1 MDNISRDSTKSAIPF
16 RLFVSFVICS
26 LGVFCIGLFAKN
38 VSLEKELAANS
49 FSRNFNNAEPV
60 EDKFS
65 KIYNI
70 LELLS
75 SRNHIISDTHVR
87 TQHYVKPHTSRQTLC
102 PECGDIYAPKNSK
115 IMWVSEERLAEL
127 RRIEGIATGKPFN
140 PTIFIQE
147 PEEPEELIGIGD
159 ELDSIITLLEGQA
172 SFTFTLMLTE
182 MHTNHFIKKHNYP
195 APSGF
200 LDGYP
205 VGCPDCRDLYKRQ
218 TEPSEAIFRTR
229 YTELLEIED
238 NYKNAESGRTL

>member
-1 MDNISRDSTKSAIPF
+1 MVDISQDITKSAIPF
-16 RLFVSFVICS
+16 RLFVSFVISS
-26 LGVFCIGLFAKN
+26 LSVFCIGLFAKN

-49 FSRNFNNAEPV
+49 FSRNFSNAEPV

-87 TQHYVKPHTSRQTLC
+87 TQHYAKPHTSATRLC

-115 IMWVSEERLAEL
+115 ILWVSEKRLDEL
-127 RRIEGIATGKPFN
+127 RRIEGIVVGKPFK
-140 PTIFIQE
+140 PTIFTQE
-147 PEEPEELIGIGD
+147 PEEPIGISE

-172 SFTFTLMLTE
+172 SFTFSLLLTE

-195 APSGF
+195 APAGF
-200 LDGYP
+200 VDGYP
-205 VGCPDCRDLYKRQ
+205 VGCPDCRDLYKKQ
-218 TEPSEAIFRTR
+218 TEPAEAIFRTR

-238 NYKNAESGRTL
+238 NYKNAEGRRTS

>member
-1 MDNISRDSTKSAIPF
+1 MDHISRDSTKSAIPF
-16 RLFVSFVICS
+16 RLFVSFVISS
-26 LGVFCIGLFAKN
+26 LSVFCIGLFAKN
-38 VSLEKELAANS
+38 VSLEKELALN
-49 FSRNFNNAEPV
+49 FSNAEPV
-60 EDKFS
+60 EDRFS

-70 LELLS
+70 LELIS

-102 PECGDIYAPKNSK
+102 PECGDIYAPENSK

-147 PEEPEELIGIGD
+147 PEEPIGIGD
-159 ELDSIITLLEGQA
+159 ELDSIITLLEGHA
-172 SFTFTLMLTE
+172 SFTSTLMLTE

-195 APSGF
+195 APRGFSG
-200 LDGYP
+200 GYP

-229 YTELLEIED
+229 YTELLEIESS
-238 NYKNAESGRTL
+238 YKNAESGRTL